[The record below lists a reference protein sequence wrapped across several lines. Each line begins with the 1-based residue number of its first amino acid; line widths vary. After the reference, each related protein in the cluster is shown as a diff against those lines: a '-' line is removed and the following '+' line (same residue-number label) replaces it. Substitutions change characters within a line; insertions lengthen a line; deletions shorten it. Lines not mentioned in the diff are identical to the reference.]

1 MGCYAI
7 DPHRPPHSTAH
18 YERLFRSCR
27 QRYQGDAPTGLLLVY
42 PQHCVHLMEAPW
54 DVLRTVVQDLEEM
67 ESKGY
72 AGLVLTCLQWMN
84 FHSLPPYSGFLKDS
98 KLLNFDSN
106 IDQRLYPQWAY
117 RVLNLPTL
125 TKGESY
131 KTQEPIEQTVCSLY
145 RPHLIVELLY
155 WCTSIQVATCLESLY
170 KLGVHLSKLQQVRHI
185 RMESIMIGLELLYL
199 HTISSTN

>member
-1 MGCYAI
+1 MAASEGTEKTSMLDAVVEKIRVENRVRNGRGSSRIAVLANAHKHTHTHTEASTPLHHIHFTTVSWHCRQERHWKYVAMECYAI
-7 DPHRPPHSTAH
+7 DPHHPPHSTAH

-84 FHSLPPYSGFLKDS
+84 FHSLPPSLQWFS
-98 KLLNFDSN
+98 
-106 IDQRLYPQWAY
+106 QRLEAAQ
-117 RVLNLPTL
+117 L
-125 TKGESY
+125 
-131 KTQEPIEQTVCSLY
+131 
-145 RPHLIVELLY
+145 
-155 WCTSIQVATCLESLY
+155 
-170 KLGVHLSKLQQVRHI
+170 
-185 RMESIMIGLELLYL
+185 
-199 HTISSTN
+199 